1 MLDNLETIAQN
12 DPSGM
17 FEAVYNLPEQIQKA
31 YEIGKNISVN
41 VKAED
46 IDKVVITGLGGS
58 AIGGNLLRVFVLD
71 KCKIPVIVNRDYVLP
86 AYVDSKTLVIAS
98 SYSGNTEE
106 TLSAYQDA
114 KAKGAKII
122 TITTGGKLK
131 EFAEK
136 DGFDVI
142 TIPSGLQPRAAL
154 GYSFIPLLM
163 LFVKLGLIEPV
174 DDQIEETVK
183 VLSDLRERYKPE
195 VPEEKNLAKR
205 LTLKLWNKL
214 PIIYGISGTTEV
226 IAERWKG
233 QICENS
239 KSPAYFNVFSE
250 LNHNEIVGTE
260 SPKHILGLFEIVMLH
275 DTEDHKRNAIRMD
288 ITKDLIKGVVSGVN
302 DIYSIGNSR
311 LARMFSLIY
320 LGDYVSLY
328 LATLY
333 QNDPTPVKKI
343 DILKNKLAEIKD

>member
-1 MLDNLETIAQN
+1 MLDNLEIIKQN

-17 FEAVYNLPEQIQKA
+17 FEATFKLPEQIA
-31 YEIGKNISVN
+31 HAFEIGQNISVDI
-41 VKAED
+41 KPTE
-46 IDKVVITGLGGS
+46 IDKVVISGLGGS
-58 AIGGNLLRVFVLD
+58 AIGGNLLRVYVLD
-71 KCKIPVIVNRDYVLP
+71 KCSVPVVVNRDYVLP
-86 AYVDSKTLVIAS
+86 KYVDNKTLVVAS

-106 TLSAYQDA
+106 TLSAYNDA
-114 KAKGAKII
+114 KAKGAKIVA
-122 TITTGGKLK
+122 ITTGGKLK
-131 EFAEK
+131 ELATN
-136 DGFDVI
+136 DGYPVI
-142 TIPSGLQPRAAL
+142 TIPAGLSPRAAL

-163 LFVKLGLIEPV
+163 LFVKIGLIPPIDNEV
-174 DDQIEETVK
+174 KETIE

-239 KSPAYFNVFSE
+239 KSPAYFNIFSE
-250 LNHNEIVGTE
+250 LNHNEVVGTD

-275 DTEDHKRNAIRMD
+275 DVEDHPRNAIRMD
-288 ITKDLIKGVVSGVN
+288 ITKDLVKNNVSGVN
-302 DIYSIGNSR
+302 DIYSVGETR
-311 LARMFSLIY
+311 LARTFSLIY

-343 DILKNKLAEIKD
+343 DILKNKLAEIK

>member
-17 FEAVYNLPEQIQKA
+17 FESVYNLPEQIQKA

-122 TITTGGKLK
+122 AITTGGKLK

-136 DGFDVI
+136 RRI
-142 TIPSGLQPRAAL
+142 
-154 GYSFIPLLM
+154 
-163 LFVKLGLIEPV
+163 
-174 DDQIEETVK
+174 
-183 VLSDLRERYKPE
+183 
-195 VPEEKNLAKR
+195 
-205 LTLKLWNKL
+205 
-214 PIIYGISGTTEV
+214 
-226 IAERWKG
+226 
-233 QICENS
+233 
-239 KSPAYFNVFSE
+239 
-250 LNHNEIVGTE
+250 
-260 SPKHILGLFEIVMLH
+260 
-275 DTEDHKRNAIRMD
+275 
-288 ITKDLIKGVVSGVN
+288 
-302 DIYSIGNSR
+302 
-311 LARMFSLIY
+311 
-320 LGDYVSLY
+320 
-328 LATLY
+328 
-333 QNDPTPVKKI
+333 
-343 DILKNKLAEIKD
+343 

>member
-17 FEAVYNLPEQIQKA
+17 FESVYNLPEQIQKA

-122 TITTGGKLK
+122 AITTGGKLK